1 MADLTLRGQYEEAR
15 RDLRG
20 GHLRS
25 ALAACRRILQVFP
38 RHVASYRL
46 LGEIYLELGRT
57 QRSADAFRRVLSADP
72 EDTLAYAGLGA
83 IYEERGALEEALW
96 HWERA
101 FELSPGNSEIRESL
115 RGLYARRTVDTPAR
129 LKLDRAALARL
140 YLRGRLYGKAAAEL
154 RGLLA
159 RETQRPDLGL
169 ALAEALWRDGQI
181 EAATAACQRVLD
193 VLPNC
198 LKANLILGHIWLH
211 TRQEDPARVLLHRA
225 QTLDPDNVVA
235 QRLLGARSALPPRAT
250 RLPLDGEALPP
261 LDLPYLLTEETPA
274 AVALPARSVSGAEP
288 GVDLAAQAMEARHRL
303 SLARRYSGMSQ
314 IERALE
320 QYTGLVT
327 PDQPLLPQ
335 VVADLEA
342 LAERMPERSDLGE
355 LLATARHLL
364 VERHGRLT

>member
-288 GVDLAAQAMEARHRL
+288 AWTWPPRHGGAPPPLAGAPLH
-303 SLARRYSGMSQ
+303 GMSQ

-335 VVADLEA
+335 VWPIWK
-342 LAERMPERSDLGE
+342 RWPNGCRSE
-355 LLATARHLL
+355 VIWESCWPRPANLL
-364 VERHGRLT
+364 VERTRR

>member
-20 GHLRS
+20 GNLRT
-25 ALAACRRILQVFP
+25 ALATCRRILGAFP

-46 LGEIYLELGRT
+46 LGEIYLELGHY

-83 IYEERGALEEALW
+83 IYEERGAQEEAIW

-101 FELSPGNSEIRESL
+101 FELSPGNDQVRESL
-115 RGLYARRTVDTPAR
+115 RGLYARRILDTPAR

-140 YLRGRLYGKAAAEL
+140 YLRGRLYAKAAAEL
-154 RGLLA
+154 RSLLI

-169 ALAEALWRDGQI
+169 ALAEALWREGQI
-181 EAATAACQRVLD
+181 EPASVACQRVLD

-211 TRQEDPARVLLHRA
+211 TRREDPARVLLQRA
-225 QTLDPDNVVA
+225 QTLDPDNMVA
-235 QRLLGARSALPPRAT
+235 QRLMGANSALPPRAT
-250 RLPLDGEALPP
+250 RLPMDGELLPP
-261 LDLPYLLTEETPA
+261 LQLPYLMADDESPPA
-274 AVALPARSVSGAEP
+274 ALPAGPVAAGEP
-288 GVDLAAQAMEARHRL
+288 EVRTAAQAMEARHRL
-303 SLARRYSGMSQ
+303 SLARRYSGVGQMD
-314 IERALE
+314 RALE
-320 QYTGLVT
+320 QYAGLVT
-327 PDQPLLPQ
+327 PEESLLPL

-342 LAERMPERSDLGE
+342 LAERLPERTDLGE
-355 LLATARHLL
+355 LLATARHLM
-364 VERHGRLT
+364 G